1 MPQTLCEWVKRDEID
16 TGSRAGI
23 TAPDMQCLKEL
34 ERENKELRG
43 ANPEPP
49 TQVSK
54 DFIDEHRDTNGV
66 EPICKVLQVAPSG
79 DWRDAALT
87 GA

>member
-1 MPQTLCEWVKRDEID
+1 MPQTLNEWVKRDEID
-16 TGSRAGI
+16 TGARAGI
-23 TAPDMQCLKEL
+23 AAPDMQCLKEL

-54 DFIDEHRDTNGV
+54 DFIDEHHGV
-66 EPICKVLQVAPSG
+66 EPICKVLQVAPLR